1 MDFLSGFVFYNVFF
15 FIVLLC
21 FYKGRRKK
29 KIALIGFYLLICLAV
44 LRYDIG
50 YDYDVYFRFVRNI
63 SQVSYNE
70 VSLLAFMLNSSE
82 QFYMEPLFIFL
93 SSITSFTVWNPVLVI
108 GFYSLVTLSMFY
120 VSLKRIN
127 GLFWG
132 FTIIIMMGYLFISFD
147 QIRQAAAIS
156 IFVFS
161 LKYVEMNQWKKYILC
176 IILASLFH
184 VSILIVSPFVYF
196 MRDKPNIKFN
206 LVVLTLCFFL
216 FLTGFFNKII
226 ELIFSLVPFYKSY
239 SGTGFA
245 KVGQFGSGLG
255 LLLKVVFY
263 TLLMVKARNCAPLY
277 SNLIFWGM
285 ILLIM
290 ASGNLNILRMANY
303 FLFSGYI
310 AFPLCMRMRLRKSH
324 LILLVLMFINLEHN
338 LLTNRGNGCVPYET
352 VLFTDPTESNFKELE
367 PH

>member
-70 VSLLAFMLNSSE
+70 VSLLVFMLNSSE

-108 GFYSLVTLSMFY
+108 GFYSLVSLSMFY

-196 MRDKPNIKFN
+196 MRGKPNIKLYLIV
-206 LVVLTLCFFL
+206 LVLAFFL
-216 FLTGFFNKII
+216 FFTGIFGKMIG
-226 ELIFSLVPFYKSY
+226 LIFSVLPFYSNY

-245 KVGQFGSGLG
+245 QAGQFGSGLG
-255 LLLKVVFY
+255 LLLKVILY
-263 TLLMVKARNCAPLY
+263 TILMIKVRKYAPLY
-277 SNLIFWGM
+277 SNLLFWGVFF
-285 ILLIM
+285 LIM
-290 ASGNLNILRMANY
+290 ASGNLNILRMSNY
-303 FLFSGYI
+303 FLFTGYV
-310 AFPLCMRMRLRKSH
+310 AFPLCMKMKLKKSH
-324 LILLVLMFINLEHN
+324 LILIILMFVNFEHD
-338 LLTNRGNGCVPYET
+338 LLSYRGNGCVPYET
-352 VLFTDPTESNFKELE
+352 ILFKDPTESNFRVLE
-367 PH
+367 VD